1 MLIAL
6 GPGQPIPAINSHVT
20 RSSSSFS
27 ECDSYPVT
35 RIWIPLYFIFIFKV
49 HQSYT
54 VDNYCTTPV
63 QTTFQPAPLWLD
75 NKTFYTTGL
84 MHFLIRSKV
93 AAISSFVSSQVCT
106 KIADKRN
113 GLFSTSFSTLFLSL
127 SFGMIVKKL
136 ESDKMIHMLGCPICQ
151 VLFVQHTHLDFQRI
165 EKSFFISWFHDY
177 ESYVLSRV
185 LIV

>member
-1 MLIAL
+1 M
-6 GPGQPIPAINSHVT
+6 NS
-20 RSSSSFS
+20 SL
-27 ECDSYPVT
+27 C
-35 RIWIPLYFIFIFKV
+35 IFIF
-49 HQSYT
+49 QSSP
-54 VDNYCTTPV
+54 VLYCRQLLYHTRTTPV

>member
-20 RSSSSFS
+20 RSSSSSFS

-63 QTTFQPAPLWLD
+63 PHLSRQPSSLRHFGWTIKPFTQLDFCHLFVFYRKPLIIF
-75 NKTFYTTGL
+75 KTKSGL
-84 MHFLIRSKV
+84 GFE
-93 AAISSFVSSQVCT
+93 
-106 KIADKRN
+106 
-113 GLFSTSFSTLFLSL
+113 
-127 SFGMIVKKL
+127 KL